1 MSKITYTVV
10 VDDETITVHSAR
22 WLQRIIDKIDDMG
35 LCDMRC
41 CRPLALTYTIVVTG
55 SPIEYT
61 TSIQDEHGL
70 TLASAALAAGRT
82 INFNSA
88 PYGAEV
94 GPATAWELYVVD
106 PTVGEDEPIG
116 TVELKADGT
125 YTVLGPDEDA
135 PDDPMVDLFQ
145 IEGITSLTDA
155 ATILYDASFGHRD
168 R

>member
-10 VDDETITVHSAR
+10 VDDDTITVHSVR

-35 LCDMRC
+35 LHD
-41 CRPLALTYTIVVTG
+41 LTYTIVVTG

-70 TLASAALAAGRT
+70 TLVSAALADGRT

-88 PYGAEV
+88 PYGDEV
-94 GPATAWELYVVD
+94 GPATDWELYVAD
-106 PTVGEDEPIG
+106 PTVGEYEPLG
-116 TVELKADGT
+116 MVRLGGDGT
-125 YTVLGPDEDA
+125 YTAYSV
-135 PDDPMVDLFQ
+135 DDGKADIERRQ
-145 IEGITSLTDA
+145 ISIDGITSLTDA
-155 ATILYDASFGHRD
+155 ATILYDASLGHSD